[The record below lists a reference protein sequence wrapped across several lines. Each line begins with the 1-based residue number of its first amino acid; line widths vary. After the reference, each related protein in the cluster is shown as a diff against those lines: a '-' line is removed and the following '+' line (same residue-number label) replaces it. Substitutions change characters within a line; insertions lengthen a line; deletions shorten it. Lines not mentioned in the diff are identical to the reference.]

1 MQELRREGAVPEG
14 QSGTLCA
21 SRPRAH
27 ERKLRKDGVLEE
39 EKEDLKKEIAVLKEL
54 KRGLAQGP

>member
-39 EKEDLKKEIAVLKEL
+39 EKEDLKKEIAVLK
-54 KRGLAQGP
+54 